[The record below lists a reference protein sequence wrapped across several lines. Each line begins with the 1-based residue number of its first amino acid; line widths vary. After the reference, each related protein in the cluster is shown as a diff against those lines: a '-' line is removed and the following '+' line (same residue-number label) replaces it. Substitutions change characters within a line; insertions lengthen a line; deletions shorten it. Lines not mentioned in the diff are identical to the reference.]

1 MAVLVL
7 GLTVSCN
14 DPLLT
19 RAESRDPIRNY
30 PGGFVIMAE
39 RAGIPFLPG
48 FINAIQI
55 LAAFSVATVN
65 LFVAVP
71 CSLSSILIRP
81 EPIPPGISGRE
92 YGLVISP
99 NRQGYTFPLHC

>member
-1 MAVLVL
+1 L

-39 RAGIPFLPG
+39 RAGIPFLPS

-71 CSLSSILIRP
+71 CSLSRIILIHL
-81 EPIPPGISGRE
+81 EPIPAGISGRG

-99 NRQGYTFPLHC
+99 NRQGHTFPLHC